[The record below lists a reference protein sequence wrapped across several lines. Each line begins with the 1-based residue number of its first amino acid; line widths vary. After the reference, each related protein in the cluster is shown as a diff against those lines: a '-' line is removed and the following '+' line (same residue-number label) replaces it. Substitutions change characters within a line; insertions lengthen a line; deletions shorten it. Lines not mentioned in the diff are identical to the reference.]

1 MIKPLSDY
9 VVLQQVK
16 AEKKVGSI
24 IVAETKNK
32 SNTATIIAI
41 GPGRK
46 NDKGVIEEINLE
58 VGQKVIYK
66 EYASTDYDDN
76 NTKYLLIRAED
87 IIGIVD

>member
-1 MIKPLSDY
+1 MIKPLNDY

-32 SNTATIIAI
+32 SNTATIIAV
-41 GPGRK
+41 GPGKK
-46 NDKGVIEEINLE
+46 NDKGIIETIDLK

-87 IIGIVD
+87 IIGIVE

>member
-1 MIKPLSDY
+1 MIKPLNDY

-24 IVAETKNK
+24 IVAENKNK
-32 SNTATIIAI
+32 SNTATIIAV
-41 GPGRK
+41 GPGKK
-46 NDKGVIEEINLE
+46 NDKGIIETIDLK

-87 IIGIVD
+87 IIGIVE

>member
-46 NDKGVIEEINLE
+46 NDKGVIEKINLE